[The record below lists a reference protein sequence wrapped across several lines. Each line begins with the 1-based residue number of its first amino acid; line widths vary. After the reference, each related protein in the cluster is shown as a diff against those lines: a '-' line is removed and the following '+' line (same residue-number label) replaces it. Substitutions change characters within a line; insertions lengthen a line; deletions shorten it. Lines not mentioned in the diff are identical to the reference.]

1 MSIISQTKAEQI
13 AKELLAKKAKNV
25 AALKT
30 AFQKLVY
37 DEYMKT
43 IPLDVRKFLLKHK
56 EYTNTNS
63 SLRLIGNGFDHLHVT
78 MPSSVPIS
86 QYSSY
91 QPDSKTATKL
101 VAAHNA
107 HEKAEKEHRNAV
119 STVTA
124 TLVSLK
130 SFAKIREHFP
140 EAAPFLP
147 EPTKTELVNISEVRK
162 LVK

>member
-1 MSIISQTKAEQI
+1 MSIISQTKAKQI
-13 AKELLAKKAKNV
+13 AKELLAKKLKKSAD
-25 AALKT
+25 LKT

-37 DEYMKT
+37 DEYMNA
-43 IPLDVRKFLLKHK
+43 IPLEVKKFSLKHK
-56 EYTNTNS
+56 EYTNTNG
-63 SLRLIGNGFDHLHVT
+63 SLRLIGNGFDHLYVY
-78 MPSSVPIS
+78 MPHAVPVA
-86 QYSSY
+86 QYSNFS
-91 QPDSKTATKL
+91 PDSKVATRL
-101 VAAHNA
+101 SAARNA
-107 HEKAEKEHRNAV
+107 YEKAEKEYTNAL

-147 EPTKTELVNISEVRK
+147 EPTKTELVNIGEVRK